1 LDKYAKALL
10 DLIFDPNWKPL
21 YWKLY
26 WQYCP
31 LETFKNTYHRT
42 NAPYWKF
49 GKKPT
54 EFCVEGNF
62 YYHFMDDLFYYR
74 FAGKTRTMV
83 HRIPKRF
90 AMMANRKLYEKTPS
104 EAKK

>member
-1 LDKYAKALL
+1 MTQEQVLDKYAKALL

-31 LETFKNTYHRT
+31 YETYVSSHGQPKIER
-42 NAPYWKF
+42 KF
-49 GKKPT
+49 CK
-54 EFCVEGNF
+54 EGNF
-62 YYHFMDDLFYYR
+62 YYDFEDQLYYYKK
-74 FAGKTRTMV
+74 AGKTRKMI
-83 HRIPKRF
+83 HRISKRF